1 MSGDDNVHPK
11 VHLNVHRTE
20 GASAAAGGIV
30 AGGKLDRGTS
40 PQPRRRKGSKRPFLH
55 CRDGYW
61 FFQRRWPKPLD
72 PSGSAAP
79 LRFALGRISDPEA
92 RRIGQALALQ
102 TGAYFES
109 LISCSM
115 SHQVSCG
122 EASMSAFSDSSSGV
136 SAPPQRP
143 GRVVAVRIA
152 GKLPTSSAPTDED
165 ERLTV
170 AGIRA
175 TRSIM
180 KDLASARP
188 GSAVERSGLQLI
200 DGIWQAHANA
210 SAQRKA
216 AADAFR
222 AFAAGLC
229 GAETSLRL
237 PSISPVRST
246 PAAAVEPL
254 AGAVQE
260 APTVLGTPFAP
271 AAGAPDQAPADA
283 SPAAAPAAKQ
293 HIASDDDSMHGTVHA
308 LPRSVATSPEAA
320 LPAPIASA
328 ALPGSDQG
336 IYEPSKALVE
346 RWQAARDLDLRL
358 TADSLFSTC
367 VESYVARRWANNPN
381 VHLSSITYPAR
392 LFVALVGDRP
402 MSAYDSFD
410 LQRFVDKA
418 KHVPPRFEQR
428 WPDTTVAGIAAR
440 NHNFELGAPSRKTM
454 KDCWVAPVK
463 SIFQHHARKARCKS
477 PFLGETVE
485 LPRVLRPPRKHPAP
499 PIAVTN
505 AALNIGARSNNEID
519 AFMPL
524 LAFATG
530 RRIGLLAYLQGTSI
544 WIDKDGIVRAKIDP
558 TIKTASGLTLTPYKT
573 DESIGE
579 FVIPRYVVETGFVEW
594 TKARGEGFVF
604 ASAHGAEDP
613 ADCVSKRLQRLL
625 NQAQAT
631 TGEAKRGTAHGWRGQ
646 AEDRFGEHEVPGGA
660 NRLQVGHALGDEHEK
675 YKSGRLPTPDA
686 RKIYE
691 APPDEGIDLS
701 PFESL
706 DFNRFDR
713 EG

>member
-1 MSGDDNVHPK
+1 M
-11 VHLNVHRTE
+11 
-20 GASAAAGGIV
+20 
-30 AGGKLDRGTS
+30 
-40 PQPRRRKGSKRPFLH
+40 
-55 CRDGYW
+55 
-61 FFQRRWPKPLD
+61 
-72 PSGSAAP
+72 
-79 LRFALGRISDPEA
+79 
-92 RRIGQALALQ
+92 
-102 TGAYFES
+102 
-109 LISCSM
+109 
-115 SHQVSCG
+115 
-122 EASMSAFSDSSSGV
+122 
-136 SAPPQRP
+136 
-143 GRVVAVRIA
+143 
-152 GKLPTSSAPTDED
+152 DED

-175 TRSIM
+175 TLSIM
-180 KDLASARP
+180 KDIASARP

-200 DGIWQAHANA
+200 DGIWRAHANA
-210 SAQRKA
+210 SDQRKA

-222 AFAAGLC
+222 AFATELR

-246 PAAAVEPL
+246 PAVAVDPL

-260 APTVLGTPFAP
+260 AATVLRAPFAS
-271 AAGAPDQAPADA
+271 AGGAPDHAPADA
-283 SPAAAPAAKQ
+283 SPAAVPAADQ
-293 HIASDDDSMHGTVHA
+293 PIASDDNSMHGAVHA
-308 LPRSVATSPEAA
+308 LPGSVAVSPETAV
-320 LPAPIASA
+320 PAPISSA
-328 ALPGSDQG
+328 ASPGSDQG

-392 LFVALVGDRP
+392 LFIALVGDRP
-402 MSAYDSFD
+402 MSAYDSFE

-428 WPDTTVAGIAAR
+428 WLDTTVADIAAR

-454 KDCWVAPVK
+454 KDCWVAPLK
-463 SIFQHHARKARCKS
+463 SIFAHHARKARCKS

-499 PIAVTN
+499 PISVTN
-505 AALNIGARSNNEID
+505 TALSIGARSTNEID
-519 AFMPL
+519 AFMPI

-530 RRIGLLAYLQGTSI
+530 RRIGLLTYLQGTSI
-544 WIDKDGIVRAKIDP
+544 WTDKDGIVRARIEP

-594 TKARGEGFVF
+594 AKAKGQNFVF
-604 ASAHGAEDP
+604 ASAHAAEDP
-613 ADCVSKRLQRLL
+613 ADCISKRLRRLL
-625 NQAQAT
+625 DDARTAA
-631 TGEAKRGTAHGWRGQ
+631 GEAKRGTAHGWRGQ
-646 AEDRFGEHEVPGGA
+646 AEDRFSEHAVPGGA

-701 PFESL
+701 PFRSI
-706 DFNRFDR
+706 DFSRFDG